1 MTEQTIHWYS
11 TKEDGNPKG
20 FINGGFVFV
29 VKDKRSMYYYLKCGS
44 YNGNTGNWFE
54 FVSSLHSEKIDQT
67 VYDVLYYTSDL
78 NYINIYYF
86 FNPVNKESGFK
97 DV

>member
-20 FINGGFVFV
+20 SINGGFAFV

>member
-1 MTEQTIHWYS
+1 MIEQTIHWYS

-44 YNGNTGNWFE
+44 YNSNTGNWFE

-86 FNPVNKESGFK
+86 FNPVNKESVFK
-97 DV
+97 K

>member
-44 YNGNTGNWFE
+44 YNGNTGNC
-54 FVSSLHSEKIDQT
+54 
-67 VYDVLYYTSDL
+67 
-78 NYINIYYF
+78 
-86 FNPVNKESGFK
+86 
-97 DV
+97 

>member
-1 MTEQTIHWYS
+1 MIEQTIHWYF
-11 TKEDGNPKG
+11 TKEDWNPKW

-54 FVSSLHSEKIDQT
+54 FGSSLHSEKIDQT
-67 VYDVLYYTSDL
+67 VYDVLYYASDL

-86 FNPVNKESGFK
+86 FNPVNKESVFK
-97 DV
+97 K

>member
-1 MTEQTIHWYS
+1 MIEQTIHWYS

>member
-1 MTEQTIHWYS
+1 MTKQTIHWYS

-86 FNPVNKESGFK
+86 FNPVNKESVFK
-97 DV
+97 E

>member
-29 VKDKRSMYYYLKCGS
+29 VKDKRSIYYYLKCGS

>member
-67 VYDVLYYTSDL
+67 VYDALYYTSDL
-78 NYINIYYF
+78 NYINICYF
-86 FNPVNKESGFK
+86 FNPVNKESVFK
-97 DV
+97 K

>member
-1 MTEQTIHWYS
+1 MVIQEI
-11 TKEDGNPKG
+11 
-20 FINGGFVFV
+20 V
-29 VKDKRSMYYYLKCGS
+29 
-44 YNGNTGNWFE
+44 E

>member
-86 FNPVNKESGFK
+86 FNPVNNESGFK

>member
-1 MTEQTIHWYS
+1 MVKQEVIWYS
-11 TKEDGNPKG
+11 IKEDGNPKE
-20 FINGGFVFV
+20 FVNGGFVFI
-29 VKDKRSMYYYLKCGS
+29 VKDKRSMHYYLKHGS
-44 YNGNTGNWFE
+44 YNDNTGNWFE

-86 FNPVNKESGFK
+86 FNPVNKESVFK
-97 DV
+97 K

>member
-54 FVSSLHSEKIDQT
+54 FVSSLYSEKIDQT

>member
-1 MTEQTIHWYS
+1 MIEQTIHWYS

-20 FINGGFVFV
+20 FINGGLVFV
-29 VKDKRSMYYYLKCGS
+29 VKDKRSMYYYLKHGS

-54 FVSSLHSEKIDQT
+54 FVSSLHSEKIEQT

-86 FNPVNKESGFK
+86 FNPVNKESVFK
-97 DV
+97 K